1 MLSSRHNKNI
11 FLLFL
16 IFFLI
21 VVSLISLSYGQI
33 NIPLKNTLATVLY
46 HLGMWDGDNAFTK
59 EQDAVIWF
67 IRMPRVLIGIM
78 VGAGLGISGAVM
90 QGLFNNP
97 LVDPG
102 ITGVSAGAAAGA
114 VLAIAL
120 GWSAENIL
128 VMPMFALGGSI
139 SAVFLTVFLA
149 MRRGKIPVMTLLL
162 AGVVVGMLLG
172 AVTAGIL
179 TVMNE
184 QKLQSYL
191 FWIIGGL
198 DYRRWE
204 HVYIAVPPILTGI
217 LIMSAAARHLN
228 VLAMGE
234 TEARAVGM
242 AVLPFRMGIML
253 TAAAVTAVSVCVSGN
268 IGFVGL
274 IIPHMMRIL
283 LGPDHRLLLPASAL
297 AGAVFLVGCDLLGR
311 VIIPPAEIRV
321 GIMTALIGAPYFL
334 YLLRR
339 MQRNF

>member
-217 LIMSAAARHLN
+217 LIMLAAARHLN

-297 AGAVFLVGCDLLGR
+297 AGAIFLVGCDLLGR

>member
-217 LIMSAAARHLN
+217 LIMLAAARHLN